1 MTPSQ
6 RAYCDVALAINQ
18 SRNMFVALSLGLAGS
33 STPKSAP
40 RYRVVPVSGE
50 FFHIVDTGTG
60 KVKGFRREHN
70 DACAFAR
77 KFKQESLP

>member
-1 MTPSQ
+1 MNPSQ

-18 SRNMFVALSLGLAGS
+18 RRNMSIALRIGLAGS
-33 STPKSAP
+33 TSPKNAP

-60 KVKGFRREHN
+60 KVKGFRCEHN
-70 DACAFAR
+70 AACALAR
-77 KFKQESLP
+77 KLEQE